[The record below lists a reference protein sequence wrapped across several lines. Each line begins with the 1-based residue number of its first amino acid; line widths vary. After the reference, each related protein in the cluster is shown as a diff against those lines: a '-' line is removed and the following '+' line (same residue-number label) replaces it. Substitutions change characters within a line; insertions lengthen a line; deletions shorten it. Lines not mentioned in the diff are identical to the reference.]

1 MGVVFEAGRSS
12 GGWRLEEE
20 ELVGKDVCFFF
31 FFRSF
36 FCGDFFGVGLVWFGG
51 IRIVFLVN
59 QSSVLNSGV
68 HFFFLVSDFWLDDRF
83 HGISSVCQKKGF
95 RKVGVVESL
104 FFVVTQRIHVWY
116 IYLHSVDFYGKCR

>member
-1 MGVVFEAGRSS
+1 MGFV
-12 GGWRLEEE
+12 
-20 ELVGKDVCFFF
+20 
-31 FFRSF
+31 
-36 FCGDFFGVGLVWFGG
+36 
-51 IRIVFLVN
+51 
-59 QSSVLNSGV
+59 
-68 HFFFLVSDFWLDDRF
+68 FFFLVSDFWLDDRF